1 MTEANINMKADDSA
15 MVDDILN
22 ELNQT
27 SNDNLEDLMKEDD
40 LSNVDNMLSEM
51 NEGDFS
57 QSNDNLSKSHS
68 LPDSTIENI
77 PQIPVVPPVPTLNS
91 VNTTLSNTQINTPI
105 QIQTSQGE
113 VTSHPQYQKESDLV
127 NPPII
132 KKMEHTSEPVV
143 DVVYQKNDSKIN
155 TIINTMK
162 KPLIVIGL
170 SFIIFHP
177 YTSKLLAKIF
187 PKIFNS
193 NTFIASNLRLICLSL
208 ILGLVF
214 LAINTIM

>member
-1 MTEANINMKADDSA
+1 MYSMECICTHLLIPHVMAYCCYDDEMIFSIFCSCIC
-15 MVDDILN
+15 ILFSIRK
-22 ELNQT
+22 LH
-27 SNDNLEDLMKEDD
+27 
-40 LSNVDNMLSEM
+40 SERR
-51 NEGDFS
+51 
-57 QSNDNLSKSHS
+57 
-68 LPDSTIENI
+68 
-77 PQIPVVPPVPTLNS
+77 
-91 VNTTLSNTQINTPI
+91 
-105 QIQTSQGE
+105 
-113 VTSHPQYQKESDLV
+113 VTRL
-127 NPPII
+127 I